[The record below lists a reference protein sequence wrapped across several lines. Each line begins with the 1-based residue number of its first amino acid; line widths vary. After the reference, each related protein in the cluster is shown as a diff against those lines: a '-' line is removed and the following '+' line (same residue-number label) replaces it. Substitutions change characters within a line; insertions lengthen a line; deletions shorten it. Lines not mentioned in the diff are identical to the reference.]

1 MSAKQYVY
9 RVDPVEAMFV
19 TEDNID
25 EVAAWSGLDHK
36 VLDGEDVLIVREGY
50 KGTGAL
56 AAWPGK
62 DVVIMSKT
70 RAKFGHQ
77 PLIMS
82 VRAFERSYSP
92 VTDVS

>member
-1 MSAKQYVY
+1 MKAQKYVY
-9 RVDPVEAMFV
+9 RIQPVEAMYL

-25 EVAAWSGLDHK
+25 EVASWAGLDRK
-36 VLDGEDVLIVREGY
+36 VLDNEDVLIVREGY
-50 KGTGAL
+50 MGAGAL

>member
-1 MSAKQYVY
+1 MPAKKYLYKVE
-9 RVDPVEAMFV
+9 PIEAMYL
-19 TEDNID
+19 TDYNID
-25 EVAAWSGLDHK
+25 EVAAWAGLDRTI
-36 VLDGEDVLIVREGY
+36 LDNEDVLIVREGY
-50 KGTGAL
+50 KGAGAL